1 MSEDNNVTNS
11 TLTVTS
17 KSGSKVDSK
26 LLGPVI
32 AAIGL
37 ALIIV
42 TIVVVQAVRGFRN
55 RRRRVYNV
63 SDKVLKNGITGE
75 NQVIETET
83 AIQNDINED
92 EPVHMLHYEHS
103 TEQLIT
109 TDELDHTT
117 LTSQPRNTIVT
128 ELPDASEPLT
138 VTGGGESS
146 KWNGP
151 LYDEVVSKREV
162 SEEHFIP
169 RANPL
174 LLHLKKKN
182 KIAPLAENT
191 SLTSSITSGSTT
203 EITDEELIII
213 GTAIKSC
220 PHFGRESSDTSTR
233 HDQDEPCETIS
244 YPILTQNDETTKA
257 KTSASFQLQ
266 EISSAS
272 EISSAEGNFYQFS
285 ADNMDDMTCSEV
297 IALNR
302 KDLWSSQDVVSED
315 VIIIDN

>member
-1 MSEDNNVTNS
+1 MSEANNVTNS
-11 TLTVTS
+11 TLTVSS
-17 KSGSKVDSK
+17 KSGNKIDSK
-26 LLGPVI
+26 LLGPII

-42 TIVVVQAVRGFRN
+42 AIVVVQAVRGFRN
-55 RRRRVYNV
+55 KRRRVYHV
-63 SDKVLKNGITGE
+63 SDKVLKNGITRKD
-75 NQVIETET
+75 QVIETET
-83 AIQNDINED
+83 AIQNDITED

-109 TDELDHTT
+109 TDHTT
-117 LTSQPRNTIVT
+117 QPSTTHNNITT
-128 ELPDASEPLT
+128 EASKP
-138 VTGGGESS
+138 VAVSGGEESS
-146 KWNGP
+146 QWKE
-151 LYDEVVSKREV
+151 LSCDKVVPKEA

-182 KIAPLAENT
+182 KIAPLVEKT

-220 PHFGRESSDTSTR
+220 PHFGRESPDASTGY
-233 HDQDEPCETIS
+233 DQDEPCETLS
-244 YPILTQNDETTKA
+244 YPALTQNDEMTKT
-257 KTSASFQLQ
+257 KTSTSFQLQ

-272 EISSAEGNFYQFS
+272 ETSSADGNFYQFS
-285 ADNMDDMTCSEV
+285 ADNMDNIPCTEA
-297 IALNR
+297 IAVSR
-302 KDLWSSQDVVSED
+302 KDLWLSQDVVSED